1 MGVLRRGNLLGKAWF
16 AVTIWRDVAS
26 LRNDGEIEKIL
37 FMRRVSQFATTTL
50 NLLFVLPE

>member
-26 LRNDGEIEKIL
+26 LRNGG
-37 FMRRVSQFATTTL
+37 
-50 NLLFVLPE
+50 